1 MYKTNLQLFAL
12 NANKTTENSLSPEM
26 KTYYSDYLIDTASPK
41 LVHDQFGQKHP
52 IPKNGGK
59 EIEFRKYNPLPK
71 LITPISEGVTPNGQK
86 LTVET
91 VTAHVNQYGGYV
103 TLTDMLMLSAIDNNM
118 VQATKL
124 IGNQAGSTLDTI
136 TRDILNGGTSVQY
149 GDSQTVNARYL
160 LKGGESSDNNYLT
173 VDAIRLAARFLKTQN
188 AEKIGDSY
196 VAIIHPDIAYDLT
209 SDPNWRDVK
218 TYCDPK
224 DMYDGEIG
232 KIAGVRFVETTEAKI
247 FHARDL
253 TSGGRM
259 LTVKSVSGTAVT
271 HNSSLSSSDQTAIVG
286 RKVLINSA
294 QYTVTAAT
302 ADTIT
307 LSSAPGTLTAGTV
320 IYPGEAGAKGRD
332 VYSTLVLA
340 ENAYGVTEIEGG
352 GLQHIVKQLGSGGTE
367 DALNQRAT
375 VGWKATK
382 TAERLVEA
390 YMRRIETASTF
401 TGTDESFAKEEEVS
415 IPIGDEDI
423 NKDTITDVVED

>member
-1 MYKTNLQLFAL
+1 MKDLKLQLFAL
-12 NANKTTENSLSPEM
+12 NANKTTDTAATTGNNLSPEM
-26 KTYYSDYLIDTASPK
+26 KTFYSDYLIDTASPK

-71 LITPISEGVTPNGQK
+71 LTTPISEGVTPDGQK
-86 LTVET
+86 MNVET
-91 VTAHVNQYGGYV
+91 ITARVNQYGGYV
-103 TLTDMLMLSAIDNNM
+103 TVTDMLILSAIDNNM

-136 TRDILNGGTSVQY
+136 TRDVLNGGTSVQY

-160 LKGGESSDNNYLT
+160 LRGGESSDNNYLT
-173 VDAIRLAARFLKTQN
+173 VDAIRLAARYLKTQN

-247 FHARDL
+247 FHANNLSAAKRNL
-253 TSGGRM
+253 TSASASGSTVTISET
-259 LTVKSVSGTAVT
+259 LTTD
-271 HNSSLSSSDQTAIVG
+271 DQSAIVG
-286 RKVLINSA
+286 RKVLIGAA
-294 QYTVTAAT
+294 QYTVSGAA
-302 ADTIT
+302 ANSIT
-307 LSSAPGTLTAGTV
+307 LDRAPGTVSSGTV

-401 TGTDESFAKEEEVS
+401 TAE
-415 IPIGDEDI
+415 
-423 NKDTITDVVED
+423 N